1 MHERTVHDDLPVVSG
16 AFLAHIEVAGL
27 IGLTYKGIPVV
38 SLRLR
43 TLANLLR
50 GLFGV
55 CVCWP
60 GYTLAIIDERGSLLK
75 RLGRLEFR
83 VGQARFLIL

>member
-16 AFLAHIEVAGL
+16 AILARIEVAGL
-27 IGLTYKGIPVV
+27 VGLTYKGIPVV

-60 GYTLAIIDERGSLLK
+60 GYTLAIVDERGSFLLQ
-75 RLGRLEFR
+75 LGRMEFG
-83 VGQARFLIL
+83 VGQTRFLIL

>member
-1 MHERTVHDDLPVVSG
+1 MGRRLHERTVHDDLPVVSV
-16 AFLAHIEVAGL
+16 ALLARIEVARL
-27 IGLTYKGIPVV
+27 VRLTYEGITIV

-43 TLANLLR
+43 TLPNLMD

-60 GYTLAIIDERGSLLK
+60 GHTLAIIDERGSFLMH
-75 RLGRLEFR
+75 LG
-83 VGQARFLIL
+83 